1 MNDLEKSKN
10 LLNKEGITF
19 VAVNRDWIITRRE
32 RCIKPLIDLYDSGA
46 FLNGFA
52 VSDKVVGK
60 AAAFI
65 YALLKP
71 NEIYAPVMSRQA
83 LTVLNNYS
91 NNVYYDTV
99 ADTIRN
105 YDDTD
110 ICPLEAAVR
119 YITDPKEA
127 LNIIRKRMKTLN
139 IQ

>member
-1 MNDLEKSKN
+1 MNDLEKAKN
-10 LLNKEGITF
+10 LLNEDEFTL

-46 FLNGFA
+46 FLNGFSVA
-52 VSDKVVGK
+52 DKVVGK
-60 AAAFI
+60 AAAFM

-71 NEIYAPVMSRQA
+71 NEIYAPVISRQA

-91 NNVYYDTV
+91 ICIHYDTV
-99 ADTIRN
+99 ADSIRN

-110 ICPLEAAVR
+110 SCPLEAVVR

-127 LNIIRKRMKTLN
+127 LTLIRKRMKELN
-139 IQ
+139 IK